1 MQIHIV
7 ISDSFW
13 RNLNVFY
20 ISCKGASDANEKFFQ
35 RLLPFGSETQEN
47 KPINQVSASVQY

>member
-1 MQIHIV
+1 MQIHII

-20 ISCKGASDANEKFFQ
+20 ISCKCAGDVNEKFFQ
-35 RLLPFGSETQEN
+35 RLLPVGSETQEN
-47 KPINQVSASVQY
+47 KPKNQV

>member
-1 MQIHIV
+1 MQIHII

-20 ISCKGASDANEKFFQ
+20 IFCKCASDATGKFFPK
-35 RLLPFGSETQEN
+35 LLPVGSETQEN
-47 KPINQVSASVQY
+47 KPINQV